1 MSHVEHHVVFE
12 CFLVLLHEFDKET
25 EGKDISQ
32 TESEEESAMQFLAV
46 ILIKIDHDEEQDQ
59 ISYRFIE
66 LSRMTGKHIYPFEYE
81 CPGYIGRVTDN
92 FGVHQIRQTDEA
104 GGDRSSDGNHVHHI
118 HIMKFRLAA
127 IQPKGDHQ
135 SECTSVTG
143 INSVGRKLYFS
154 VLAVFL
160 VFAVSFIVFQQARE
174 KQYKIG
180 TLTIKLENYNEL
192 LAEDLALSPGEGIIL
207 QDSLHNKNVTVAH
220 EKLQAFVREHES
232 KDLRVTLVRPNGK
245 VIYDNMSSDYEH
257 FANHAKREEIAEALK
272 NRVGSSVE
280 RQSKTLKHD
289 YFYVA
294 SYFPESKLIIR
305 TALPYNNDLA
315 KSLQADQ
322 HFIWFAIVAVILL
335 TIVLYRFTDR
345 LAKNVSKLSIFAYKA
360 DHNESLEVED
370 LAKFPND
377 ELGEI
382 AERIIKMYKRI
393 QTTRREQDVLK
404 RQLTQNIA
412 HELKTPVASI
422 QGYLETILDNP
433 HINEEMKS
441 QFLQRCYA
449 QSERLTSLLRD
460 ISTLNRLDDG
470 SDMIDFE
477 AVDITQMVR
486 EIARETALERESHK
500 MTFENLLP
508 DQHIIVKGNRSLLY
522 SVFRNLTDNA
532 IAYAGEGR
540 KITLSAKEQGNK
552 WHFIFCDNG
561 QGVPAEHLSRLFE
574 RFYRVDKGRSRKM
587 GGTGL
592 GLAIVKNAVLLHGGT
607 IRVSNQLEGGLKFEF
622 TLKK

>member
-1 MSHVEHHVVFE
+1 MF
-12 CFLVLLHEFDKET
+12 K
-25 EGKDISQ
+25 
-32 TESEEESAMQFLAV
+32 
-46 ILIKIDHDEEQDQ
+46 
-59 ISYRFIE
+59 
-66 LSRMTGKHIYPFEYE
+66 
-81 CPGYIGRVTDN
+81 
-92 FGVHQIRQTDEA
+92 
-104 GGDRSSDGNHVHHI
+104 
-118 HIMKFRLAA
+118 
-127 IQPKGDHQ
+127 
-135 SECTSVTG
+135 

-174 KQYKIG
+174 KQYKISS
-180 TLTIKLENYNEL
+180 LTMKLEGYNAL
-192 LAEDLALSPGEGIIL
+192 LEEDLSLSRDKGIL
-207 QDSLHNKNVTVAH
+207 QGDSLRMGSRVVVA
-220 EKLQAFVREHES
+220 EAKLNAFVREHES
-232 KDLRVTLVRPNGK
+232 KDLRITLIRPDGK
-245 VIYDNMSSDYEH
+245 VVYDNMRKDYSK
-257 FANHAKREEIAEALK
+257 FANHRNRKEIQEALK
-272 NRVGSSVE
+272 TGQGSSVE
-280 RQSKTLKHD
+280 RQSKTLLHD

-294 SYFPESKLIIR
+294 SYYPQDSLIIR
-305 TALPYNNDLA
+305 SALPYNNDLS

-322 HFIWFAIVAVILL
+322 HYIWFALFAIIVL
-335 TIVLYRFTDR
+335 TVVLYRFTDR
-345 LAKNVSKLSIFAYKA
+345 LGKNISKLRIFAYKA
-360 DHNESLEVED
+360 DHNESLEIED

-393 QTTRREQDVLK
+393 QTTRKEQDILK

-433 HINEEMKS
+433 HINDEMKA

-477 AVDITQMVR
+477 AVDIVQMVGD
-486 EIARETALERESHK
+486 ITRETSLERESRH
-500 MTFENLLP
+500 MSLNLQLP
-508 DQHIIVKGNRSLLY
+508 ERIVVKGNRSLLY
-522 SVFRNLTDNA
+522 SIFRNLTDNA
-532 IAYAGEGR
+532 LAYAGEGTT
-540 KITLSAKEQGNK
+540 ISLSANEQGNK
-552 WHFIFCDNG
+552 WHFIFSDNG
-561 QGVPAEHLSRLFE
+561 QGVPPEHLARLFE

-607 IRVSNQLEGGLKFEF
+607 IRVSNLPEGGLKFEF
-622 TLKK
+622 TIKK

>member
-1 MSHVEHHVVFE
+1 MF
-12 CFLVLLHEFDKET
+12 K
-25 EGKDISQ
+25 IS
-32 TESEEESAMQFLAV
+32 
-46 ILIKIDHDEEQDQ
+46 
-59 ISYRFIE
+59 
-66 LSRMTGKHIYPFEYE
+66 
-81 CPGYIGRVTDN
+81 
-92 FGVHQIRQTDEA
+92 
-104 GGDRSSDGNHVHHI
+104 
-118 HIMKFRLAA
+118 
-127 IQPKGDHQ
+127 
-135 SECTSVTG
+135 
-143 INSVGRKLYFS
+143 SVGKKLYFS
-154 VLAVFL
+154 VLTVFL
-160 VFAVSFIVFQQARE
+160 VFAVSFIVFQQNRE
-174 KQYKIG
+174 KQFKIN
-180 TLTIKLENYNEL
+180 TLTLKLANYNEL
-192 LAEDLALSPGEGIIL
+192 LMEDLLLSTSQGIL
-207 QDSLHNKNVTVAH
+207 LSDSVDMVDSVRVA
-220 EKLQAFVREHES
+220 EAKLQEFVREHES
-232 KDLRVTLVRPNGK
+232 KDLRVTLVKPDGT
-245 VIYDNMSSDYEH
+245 VLFDNMSKDFRH

-272 NRVGSSVE
+272 VGQGTSVE
-280 RQSKTLKHD
+280 RQSKTLKQD

-294 SYFPESKLIIR
+294 SYFPKAQLIVR

-322 HFIWFAIVAVILL
+322 HYIWFAIAAIILL
-335 TIVLYRFTDR
+335 TVVLYRFAYR
-345 LAKNVSKLSIFAYKA
+345 LGKNVAKLSIFAYKA

-382 AERIIKMYKRI
+382 AERIIKMYKRV
-393 QTTRREQDVLK
+393 QTTRKEQDILK

-433 HINEEMKS
+433 HINEQTKE

-449 QSERLTSLLRD
+449 QSERLTSLLHD

-477 AVDITQMVR
+477 AVDITQLVAD
-486 EIARETALERESHK
+486 ITKETALVRQERK
-500 MTFENLLP
+500 MTFDNQLP
-508 DQHIIVKGNRSLLY
+508 ERIVVKGNRSLLY

-540 KITLSAKEQGNK
+540 TITLEAKEQGNK
-552 WHFIFCDNG
+552 WHFIFRDNG
-561 QGVPAEHLSRLFE
+561 QGVPPEHLARLFE

-607 IRVSNQLEGGLKFEF
+607 IRVSNLPEGGLKFEF
-622 TLKK
+622 TIKK

>member
-1 MSHVEHHVVFE
+1 MF
-12 CFLVLLHEFDKET
+12 K
-25 EGKDISQ
+25 IS
-32 TESEEESAMQFLAV
+32 
-46 ILIKIDHDEEQDQ
+46 
-59 ISYRFIE
+59 
-66 LSRMTGKHIYPFEYE
+66 
-81 CPGYIGRVTDN
+81 
-92 FGVHQIRQTDEA
+92 
-104 GGDRSSDGNHVHHI
+104 
-118 HIMKFRLAA
+118 
-127 IQPKGDHQ
+127 
-135 SECTSVTG
+135 
-143 INSVGRKLYFS
+143 SVGRKLYFS

-160 VFAVSFIVFQQARE
+160 VFAVSFIVFQQSRE
-174 KQYKIG
+174 KQFKIN
-180 TLTIKLENYNEL
+180 TLTLKLANYNEL
-192 LAEDLALSPGEGIIL
+192 LMEDLLLSTSQGIL
-207 QDSLHNKNVTVAH
+207 LSDSVDMVDSVRVA
-220 EKLQAFVREHES
+220 EAKLQEFVREHES
-232 KDLRVTLVRPNGK
+232 KDLRVTLVKPDGK
-245 VIYDNMSSDYEH
+245 VVFDNMSKDFRH

-272 NRVGSSVE
+272 TGQGTSVE

-294 SYFPESKLIIR
+294 SYFPKAQLIVR
-305 TALPYNNDLA
+305 TALPYNDDLA

-322 HFIWFAIVAVILL
+322 HYIWFAIFAIILL
-335 TIVLYRFTDR
+335 TVVLYRFTYR
-345 LAKNVSKLSIFAYKA
+345 LGKNVSKLTIFAYKA

-370 LAKFPND
+370 LAKFPDD

-382 AERIIKMYKRI
+382 AERIIKMYKRV
-393 QTTRREQDVLK
+393 QTTRKEQDILK

-433 HINEEMKS
+433 HINEQTKE

-449 QSERLTSLLRD
+449 QSERLTSLLHD

-477 AVDITQMVR
+477 AVDITQLVAD
-486 EIARETALERESHK
+486 ITKETALVRQERK
-500 MTFENLLP
+500 MTFDNQLP
-508 DQHIIVKGNRSLLY
+508 ERIVVKGNRSLLY

-540 KITLSAKEQGNK
+540 TITLEAKEQGNK
-552 WHFIFCDNG
+552 WHFIFRDNG
-561 QGVPAEHLSRLFE
+561 QGVPPEHLARLFE

-607 IRVSNQLEGGLKFEF
+607 IRVSNLPEGGLKFEF
-622 TLKK
+622 TIKK

>member
-1 MSHVEHHVVFE
+1 M
-12 CFLVLLHEFDKET
+12 L
-25 EGKDISQ
+25 
-32 TESEEESAMQFLAV
+32 
-46 ILIKIDHDEEQDQ
+46 KIQKTK
-59 ISYRFIE
+59 S
-66 LSRMTGKHIYPFEYE
+66 K
-81 CPGYIGRVTDN
+81 
-92 FGVHQIRQTDEA
+92 
-104 GGDRSSDGNHVHHI
+104 
-118 HIMKFRLAA
+118 
-127 IQPKGDHQ
+127 
-135 SECTSVTG
+135 
-143 INSVGRKLYFS
+143 VGRKLYLM
-154 VLAVFL
+154 VLTVFL
-160 VFAVSFIVFQQARE
+160 VFAVSFIMFQQTRE
-174 KQYKIG
+174 KQFKISS
-180 TLTIKLENYNEL
+180 LTMKLENYNAL
-192 LAEDLALSPGEGIIL
+192 LEEDLSLAHDRGIIL
-207 QDSLHNKNVTVAH
+207 SNGDSLETLPSVSRSKLVVA
-220 EKLQAFVREHES
+220 ETKLNAFIREHES
-232 KDLRVTLVRPNGK
+232 KDLRVTLIRPDGK
-245 VIYDNMSSDYEH
+245 VVYDNMSKHYDR
-257 FANHAKREEIAEALK
+257 FANHLNRKEIQEALK
-272 NRVGSSVE
+272 DGLGSSVE
-280 RQSKTLKHD
+280 RESKTLKQD

-294 SYFPESKLIIR
+294 SYFPADSIIIR
-305 TALPYNNDLA
+305 SALPYNDDLS

-322 HFIWFAIVAVILL
+322 HYIWFAVFAIILL
-335 TIVLYRFTDR
+335 TIVLYRFTHR
-345 LAKNVSKLSIFAYKA
+345 LGKNVAKLRIFAYKA
-360 DHNESLEVED
+360 DHNESLEIED
-370 LAKFPND
+370 LAKFPDD

-393 QTTRREQDVLK
+393 QTTRREQDILK

-433 HINEEMKS
+433 HISEEMKE

-477 AVDITQMVR
+477 AVDITKMVG
-486 EIARETALERESHK
+486 EIARETALERESHQ

>member
-1 MSHVEHHVVFE
+1 MF
-12 CFLVLLHEFDKET
+12 K
-25 EGKDISQ
+25 IS
-32 TESEEESAMQFLAV
+32 
-46 ILIKIDHDEEQDQ
+46 
-59 ISYRFIE
+59 
-66 LSRMTGKHIYPFEYE
+66 
-81 CPGYIGRVTDN
+81 
-92 FGVHQIRQTDEA
+92 
-104 GGDRSSDGNHVHHI
+104 
-118 HIMKFRLAA
+118 
-127 IQPKGDHQ
+127 
-135 SECTSVTG
+135 
-143 INSVGRKLYFS
+143 SVGRKLYFS

-160 VFAVSFIVFQQARE
+160 VFAVSFIVFQQSRE
-174 KQYKIG
+174 KQFKIN
-180 TLTIKLENYNEL
+180 TLTLKLANYNEL
-192 LAEDLALSPGEGIIL
+192 LMEDLLLSTSQGIL
-207 QDSLHNKNVTVAH
+207 LSDSVDMVDSVRVA
-220 EKLQAFVREHES
+220 EAKLQELVREHES
-232 KDLRVTLVRPNGK
+232 KDLRVTLVKPDGK
-245 VIYDNMSSDYEH
+245 VVFDNMSKDFRH

-272 NRVGSSVE
+272 TGQGTSVE

-294 SYFPESKLIIR
+294 SYFPKAQLIVR
-305 TALPYNNDLA
+305 TALPYNDDLA

-322 HFIWFAIVAVILL
+322 HYIWFAIFAIILL
-335 TIVLYRFTDR
+335 TVVLYRFTYR
-345 LAKNVSKLSIFAYKA
+345 LGKNVSKLTIFAYKA

-370 LAKFPND
+370 LAKFPDD

-382 AERIIKMYKRI
+382 AERIIKMYKRV
-393 QTTRREQDVLK
+393 QTTRKEQDILK

-433 HINEEMKS
+433 HINEQTKE

-449 QSERLTSLLRD
+449 QSERLTSLLHD

-477 AVDITQMVR
+477 AVDITQLVAD
-486 EIARETALERESHK
+486 ITKETALVRQERK
-500 MTFENLLP
+500 MTFDNQLP
-508 DQHIIVKGNRSLLY
+508 ERIVVKGNRSLLY

-540 KITLSAKEQGNK
+540 TITLEAKEQGNK
-552 WHFIFCDNG
+552 WHFIFRDNG
-561 QGVPAEHLSRLFE
+561 QGVPPEHLARLFE

-607 IRVSNQLEGGLKFEF
+607 IRVSNLPEGGLKFEF
-622 TLKK
+622 TIKK

>member
-1 MSHVEHHVVFE
+1 MFK
-12 CFLVLLHEFDKET
+12 L
-25 EGKDISQ
+25 
-32 TESEEESAMQFLAV
+32 
-46 ILIKIDHDEEQDQ
+46 
-59 ISYRFIE
+59 
-66 LSRMTGKHIYPFEYE
+66 
-81 CPGYIGRVTDN
+81 
-92 FGVHQIRQTDEA
+92 
-104 GGDRSSDGNHVHHI
+104 
-118 HIMKFRLAA
+118 
-127 IQPKGDHQ
+127 
-135 SECTSVTG
+135 
-143 INSVGRKLYFS
+143 NSVGRKLYFS

-207 QDSLHNKNVTVAH
+207 QDSLHNKKVTVAH

-393 QTTRREQDVLK
+393 QTTRKEQDILK

-433 HINEEMKS
+433 HINDEMKA

-477 AVDITQMVR
+477 AVDITKMVAD
-486 EIARETALERESHK
+486 IARETTLEREERK
-500 MTFENLLP
+500 MTFINQLP
-508 DQHIIVKGNRSLLY
+508 ERIVVKGNRSLLY

-532 IAYAGEGR
+532 IAYAGEGTTM
-540 KITLSAKEQGNK
+540 TLEGREQGNK
-552 WHFIFCDNG
+552 WHFIFRDNG
-561 QGVPAEHLSRLFE
+561 QGVPQEHLPRLFE

-607 IRVSNQLEGGLKFEF
+607 IRVSNLPEGGLKFEF
-622 TLKK
+622 TIKK